1 MEACMTAKEAAEYL
15 KLAERTLV
23 RLAHEGHIPGVKIG
37 GQWRFRRALLDE
49 YLDTLASESVAT
61 AGSSPAQAVDAP
73 LDEILTKDQIFPD
86 LAAGD
91 RGEMIHTM
99 VERVTELG
107 LVKDRK
113 WLEAALAARERLV
126 PTAVPEGVAFLHA
139 RRRAADKFPKQFIAL
154 GRSREGV
161 VFGSPDMGKTHL
173 FFLLAL
179 RNDALHLR
187 WLSRLAW
194 IVRNPGRLSGL
205 LEAGTAGDPRHP
217 AGSGRRPPRLAPTL
231 GQAHPPLTRRSARS
245 PRVGGGR
252 RGVAGTPRLEV
263 GERRSWRHFRWS
275 GRRPSEARRGTW
287 RRP

>member
-1 MEACMTAKEAAEYL
+1 MEAYMTAKEAADYL

-23 RLAHEGHIPGVKIG
+23 RLAHEGKIPGVKIG

-61 AGSSPAQAVDAP
+61 PGSATPNQVIDAP
-73 LDEILTKDQIFPD
+73 LDAIFTVDHIIPEME
-86 LAAGD
+86 AGD
-91 RGEMIHTM
+91 RNQVIHTM
-99 VERVTELG
+99 VEHVTNLG
-107 LVKDRK
+107 LVKDQA

-139 RRRAADKFPKQFIAL
+139 RRRAADKFPQQFIAL
-154 GRSREGV
+154 GRSQEGV

-194 IVRNPGRLSGL
+194 IVRHTGRLSRL
-205 LEAGTAGDPRHP
+205 VEAESADAVHAVMIEAAASLPSSLRPTGQSAGR
-217 AGSGRRPPRLAPTL
+217 
-231 GQAHPPLTRRSARS
+231 
-245 PRVGGGR
+245 
-252 RGVAGTPRLEV
+252 
-263 GERRSWRHFRWS
+263 
-275 GRRPSEARRGTW
+275 
-287 RRP
+287 